1 MGTSQ
6 GVGGGNVV
14 VGVTSL
20 ASLGMA
26 ARSVAVLASRCCDTA

>member
-20 ASLGMA
+20 VSLGMA